1 MLIAEPNGDW
11 KMPSQDP
18 SSLLKVIVKI
28 IKVFIGKRR

>member
-11 KMPSQDP
+11 KISSQDP

-28 IKVFIGKRR
+28 IKVFIGKG